1 MSQSQNPMTG
11 HMSGSMA
18 NFATYTLKGENII
31 RSKAFQP
38 KDAHSASQIA
48 QRASFKLIV
57 DAYNSFG
64 GVTNTLF
71 TDRLETQTPFNAFM
85 AANLPGAI
93 NKTGAVPVIDYSKM
107 VVSSG
112 TLFHVTVTTAIA
124 GASGI
129 TLNYK
134 TDTLIPNVSG
144 SDQVVAFAKTKNGE
158 LIIARQ
164 VRGTEALGNIL
175 IPATGIN
182 ATDVECCFLFVLNK
196 DGSNASVSTYVQV
209 S

>member
-1 MSQSQNPMTG
+1 MTG

>member
-1 MSQSQNPMTG
+1 
-11 HMSGSMA
+11 
-18 NFATYTLKGENII
+18 
-31 RSKAFQP
+31 
-38 KDAHSASQIA
+38 
-48 QRASFKLIV
+48 
-57 DAYNSFG
+57 
-64 GVTNTLF
+64 LF